1 MKKVL
6 RFRGV
11 ETSAARDVFRE
22 AAKLDLLEDA
32 ERWFTYLKKR
42 NITVHTYQKEVL
54 DDLFFNTAKE
64 FLIDL
69 DYLLD
74 RLAKEAPSYDSNRK

>member
-32 ERWFTYLKKR
+32 ER
-42 NITVHTYQKEVL
+42 
-54 DDLFFNTAKE
+54 
-64 FLIDL
+64 
-69 DYLLD
+69 
-74 RLAKEAPSYDSNRK
+74 